1 MRIPWAQHSESALP
15 AVNVLSPWSFEA
27 ISTRRL
33 RQRFSVACLALAL
46 VMATSWGVQHVR
58 VTQAEKELRV
68 EQARAQLL
76 TSETGALAP
85 VQAFVASVEQQKA
98 TVQETMAREIY
109 FSLVLGA
116 LQAATPSGANVES
129 AIVSLTPEAPPLPA
143 AGTVPEAGA
152 EATTPAPVVE
162 SPSLCPGPDP
172 FNTRTVVGC
181 VTLSGSAP
189 DRRTVGDLVIGLGD
203 SKLFVEPFISATTSE
218 DGTGVT
224 FTGSVGLSE
233 QVFSNR
239 YADPAELL
247 EGMAP

>member
-1 MRIPWAQHSESALP
+1 MRISRGQHSESALP
-15 AVNVLSPWSFEA
+15 AVNLLSPWSFEA

-46 VMATSWGVQHVR
+46 VMATAWGVQHVR

-85 VQAFVASVEQQKA
+85 VRAFVASVEQQKA

-129 AIVSLTPEAPPLPA
+129 AIVTLTPEAPPLPA
-143 AGTVPEAGA
+143 AGTEAEPGTETPA
-152 EATTPAPVVE
+152 PAPVVE

-172 FNTRTVVGC
+172 FDTLTVVGC

-189 DRRTVGDLVIGLGD
+189 DRRSVGDLVIGLGD
-203 SKLFVEPFISATTSE
+203 SKLFVEPFISATTRA

-247 EGMAP
+247 EEVAP